1 MEILRGF
8 LALSI
13 YVIIIAILFIL
24 KPEAMFTREG
34 KIKGVGFASNNG
46 SLLSLYIVGP
56 LIALFI
62 YIVVIAIF

>member
-1 MEILRGF
+1 
-8 LALSI
+8 
-13 YVIIIAILFIL
+13 
-24 KPEAMFTREG
+24 MFTREG

-62 YIVVIAIF
+62 YIVVIAIFWWSVIIVHVYL